1 MKLYI
6 PTSSRNF
13 NCIFSEESISPRSFY
28 GERGFGYSKWHRT
41 DENPYENLIVLYDE
55 LKRFDR
61 PDEGFDDYPL
71 VIEVTLSDNDVREQF
86 RQDKSG
92 AFLFDGTIYLNP
104 VSTGIIFFDER
115 QRDIVLSKA
124 EGSLET
130 KLVSIY
136 KKRLRIERPVG
147 QYLVPDVPDA
157 ELNRDELE
165 RSIRV
170 NKVKGFIY
178 GYHAG
183 ALLSVS
189 KDQGYKVKTAQ
200 TLLDLA
206 SAIHGSMDKKPTPQQ
221 RRQLQSVV
229 LQDSSLAHLLVSRT
243 TLDSATVS
251 ALIDEIVYQC
261 KWEPSSDSPDK
272 RVFSLYSMILNP
284 SSQEQAIAFLTDE
297 INGILSPTGSKIAL
311 ERASDI
317 VISLDNTIS
326 LPVLVNNLEGKE
338 VAELWVNGVLAD
350 NKYQGSIASYRLD
363 LATELTKAVRDNV
376 YKDQWENSSARS
388 YLNAL
393 RRNLNGE
400 EFTEKW
406 NDGVLSALASVLMK
420 GDTWDGLRLFLISK
434 GIQDQTMS
442 FAFYGI
448 LNGFAN
454 LPKDFTNIL
463 LNQKDRS
470 SLWRLLNTT
479 VYEAV
484 NGFGIK
490 AVVDPES
497 QPLKKNKGLG
507 GMLKDVVGSIT
518 NAIMPKDDA
527 VNEPNEEDVITSGAE
542 PIDIDDIGDLPPD
555 DLPEGDLP
563 ESTSEEDMPE
573 SISEQPQLSASDK
586 AALGESVSKTN
597 ESNRHKYSEL
607 WEFCAL
613 RVEETTAKKKDDFI
627 RHYSEHIDRVFER
640 NNSLSGIKNGIK
652 AIPSP
657 RGMKEPWT
665 KVLKSILTRIDELEK
680 DESTKRIQLDLMSQP
695 TLWSSLVED
704 TEVVNY
710 VDYILQDSPIRQLI
724 VSNFKRFHK
733 NYQPGGYYAKRN
745 DSRRNSDVIDH
756 FYRWC
761 ISDSNKFERIDPTP
775 ENKAELQKVV
785 DFLKNRYPD

>member
-28 GERGFGYSKWHRT
+28 GERGFGYSKWHST

-55 LKRFDR
+55 LKNFNR
-61 PDEGFDDYPL
+61 PKEGFDDYPL

-104 VSTGIIFFDER
+104 ISTGIIFFDER

-136 KKRLRIERPVG
+136 KKRLRIEHPVG

-157 ELNRDELE
+157 EINRVELG

-178 GYHAG
+178 GYHVG

-189 KDQGYKVKTAQ
+189 KEQGYRVKTTQ

-229 LQDSSLAHLLVSRT
+229 LQDSSLARLLISRT
-243 TLDSATVS
+243 TLDAVTVS

-297 INGILSPTGSKIAL
+297 INGILSPTGSRIAID
-311 ERASDI
+311 RASDI
-317 VISLDNTIS
+317 VISSDNTIY
-326 LPVLVNNLEGKE
+326 LPVLINNPEGKE

-376 YKDQWENSSARS
+376 YKDQWENSSART

-400 EFTEKW
+400 EFTERW
-406 NDGVLSALASVLMK
+406 NEGVLSALASVLMK
-420 GDTWDGLRLFLISK
+420 GDNWDGLRLFLISK
-434 GIQDQTMS
+434 GIQDQTMP
-442 FAFYGI
+442 FALYGI

-463 LNQKDRS
+463 LDQKDRS

-484 NGFGIK
+484 CGFGIK
-490 AVVDPES
+490 AVVEPELQS
-497 QPLKKNKGLG
+497 SKRNKGFG
-507 GMLKDVVGSIT
+507 SMIKDVVGSIT

-527 VNEPNEEDVITSGAE
+527 ATGANEEDVISSDAQ
-542 PIDIDDIGDLPPD
+542 PINTDDIGDLPPD
-555 DLPEGDLP
+555 GHTVEDHPGDGV
-563 ESTSEEDMPE
+563 EEDMPAFE
-573 SISEQPQLSASDK
+573 EADTARIKQTDTGKNSFDKPIVEHPYSDLWDQIQLIIEENQPVQKREAYMRYYSSE
-586 AALGESVSKTN
+586 V
-597 ESNRHKYSEL
+597 
-607 WEFCAL
+607 
-613 RVEETTAKKKDDFI
+613 
-627 RHYSEHIDRVFER
+627 DRVFETKKTLVAIR
-640 NNSLSGIKNGIK
+640 NGID
-652 AIPSP
+652 AIPIECASTAWKNAKRAILKLIKDRENEEASVFHLSNP
-657 RGMKEPWT
+657 TVIESLTCARDLDEKVIKRLNESWDYTGQIKGANIKEHIGFFINLSKKEGRGELKT
-665 KVLKSILTRIDELEK
+665 KVLKGIFTSELAEQFEK
-680 DESTKRIQLDLMSQP
+680 ELKQ
-695 TLWSSLVED
+695 
-704 TEVVNY
+704 
-710 VDYILQDSPIRQLI
+710 
-724 VSNFKRFHK
+724 
-733 NYQPGGYYAKRN
+733 
-745 DSRRNSDVIDH
+745 H
-756 FYRWC
+756 FG
-761 ISDSNKFERIDPTP
+761 
-775 ENKAELQKVV
+775 V
-785 DFLKNRYPD
+785 

>member
-1 MKLYI
+1 M
-6 PTSSRNF
+6 
-13 NCIFSEESISPRSFY
+13 
-28 GERGFGYSKWHRT
+28 
-41 DENPYENLIVLYDE
+41 YEE
-55 LKRFDR
+55 LKGFDR
-61 PDEGFDDYPL
+61 PNEGYDDYPL
-71 VIEVTLSDNDVREQF
+71 VIEVTLSDNDVRDQF
-86 RQDKSG
+86 RQEKSG
-92 AFLFDGTIYLNP
+92 AFLYDGTIYLNP
-104 VSTGIIFFDER
+104 VSTGIVFFDER

-130 KLVSIY
+130 KLVNIY
-136 KKRLRIERPVG
+136 KKKFRIERPVG
-147 QYLVPDVPDA
+147 QYVVPDVPDA

-178 GYHAG
+178 GYHVG

-189 KDQGYKVKTAQ
+189 KDQGYKVKTTQ

-206 SAIHGSMDKKPTPQQ
+206 SAIHGSMDRKPTPQQ

-229 LQDSSLAHLLVSRT
+229 LQDSSLAHLLISRT
-243 TLDSATVS
+243 TLDAATVS

-297 INGILSPTGSKIAL
+297 INGILSPTRSKIAL

-317 VISLDNTIS
+317 VISLDNRIS
-326 LPVLVNNLEGKE
+326 LPVLIDNPEGKE

-376 YKDQWENSSARS
+376 YKDQWEYSSART

-442 FAFYGI
+442 FAFYGM

-490 AVVDPES
+490 AVVEPES
-497 QPLKKNKGLG
+497 QPTKKNKGLG
-507 GMLKDVVGSIT
+507 GVLKDVVGSIT
-518 NAIMPKDDA
+518 NAIMPKGDA
-527 VNEPNEEDVITSGAE
+527 VNEPNEEDVITGGTL
-542 PIDIDDIGDLPPD
+542 PVDIDAIGDLPPD
-555 DLPEGDLP
+555 DNSSVDLSGDSV
-563 ESTSEEDMPE
+563 EEVKSASEEAYTAPVKQID
-573 SISEQPQLSASDK
+573 SDK
-586 AALGESVSKTN
+586 SSFDNPIAE
-597 ESNRHKYSEL
+597 HPYSDL
-607 WEFCAL
+607 WDQIQL
-613 RVEETTAKKKDDFI
+613 IIEENKPVQKREAYM
-627 RHYSEHIDRVFER
+627 RYYSSEVDRVFETKR
-640 NNSLSGIKNGIK
+640 ALVAIRNGIDAIPIECASTAWKNAKK
-652 AIPSP
+652 AILKLIKERENEEASVFHLSNPTVIESLP
-657 RGMKEPWT
+657 CAKGLDEKVIKRLNESWDYTGQIKGADIEEHIRFFINLSKKEGRGDSRAQ
-665 KVLKSILTRIDELEK
+665 VLKGIFVGDLAEQFEKELK
-680 DESTKRIQLDLMSQP
+680 S
-695 TLWSSLVED
+695 
-704 TEVVNY
+704 
-710 VDYILQDSPIRQLI
+710 
-724 VSNFKRFHK
+724 
-733 NYQPGGYYAKRN
+733 
-745 DSRRNSDVIDH
+745 H
-756 FYRWC
+756 FG
-761 ISDSNKFERIDPTP
+761 
-775 ENKAELQKVV
+775 V
-785 DFLKNRYPD
+785 

>member
-61 PDEGFDDYPL
+61 PNEGFDDYPL

-92 AFLFDGTIYLNP
+92 AFLYDGTIYLNP

-115 QRDIVLSKA
+115 HKDIVLSKA

-136 KKRLRIERPVG
+136 KKRLRVEQPVG
-147 QYLVPDVPDA
+147 HYLVPDVQDA
-157 ELNRDELE
+157 ELNRNELDH
-165 RSIRV
+165 SIRV

-178 GYHAG
+178 GYHVG

-189 KDQGYKVKTAQ
+189 KEQGYRVKTTQ

-206 SAIHGSMDKKPTPQQ
+206 SAIHGSMDGKPTPQQ

-229 LQDSSLAHLLVSRT
+229 LQDSSLAHLLISRT
-243 TLDSATVS
+243 TLDAATVS

-261 KWEPSSDSPDK
+261 KWEPSPDSHDK

-284 SSQEQAIAFLTDE
+284 SSQEQAIALLTDE
-297 INGILSPTGSKIAL
+297 INGILSPTGSKIVL

-317 VISLDNTIS
+317 VISSDNSIK
-326 LPVLVNNLEGKE
+326 LPVLIDNPEGRE

-363 LATELTKAVRDNV
+363 LATDLTKAVRDNV
-376 YKDQWENSSARS
+376 YKDQWENSSART

-400 EFTEKW
+400 EFSEKW
-406 NDGVLSALASVLMK
+406 SEGILAALASVLMK

-442 FAFYGI
+442 FAFYGM

-490 AVVDPES
+490 AVVEPGS
-497 QPLKKNKGLG
+497 QPTKQNKGLG
-507 GMLKDVVGSIT
+507 GMLKDVVNSIT
-518 NAIMPKDDA
+518 NAIKPKDDA
-527 VNEPNEEDVITSGAE
+527 VNEPNEEDVIASGAQ

-555 DLPEGDLP
+555 SQAIEDLPGDDVK
-563 ESTSEEDMPE
+563 EDMSGFEKAAPAAVKQIDTDI
-573 SISEQPQLSASDK
+573 SSFDKPISEHPYSDLWDQIQLIIEKNQPVQKREAYM
-586 AALGESVSKTN
+586 
-597 ESNRHKYSEL
+597 RYYS
-607 WEFCAL
+607 
-613 RVEETTAKKKDDFI
+613 
-627 RHYSEHIDRVFER
+627 SEVDRVFETKR
-640 NNSLSGIKNGIK
+640 TLVSIRNGIDAIPIECASTAWKNAKK
-652 AIPSP
+652 AILKLIKERENEEASVFHLSNPTVIESLP
-657 RGMKEPWT
+657 CAKGLDEKVIKRLNESWDYTGKIKGADIEEHISFFINLSKKEGRGELKT
-665 KVLKSILTRIDELEK
+665 KVLTGLFVGDLAEQFEKELKS
-680 DESTKRIQLDLMSQP
+680 
-695 TLWSSLVED
+695 
-704 TEVVNY
+704 
-710 VDYILQDSPIRQLI
+710 
-724 VSNFKRFHK
+724 
-733 NYQPGGYYAKRN
+733 
-745 DSRRNSDVIDH
+745 H
-756 FYRWC
+756 FG
-761 ISDSNKFERIDPTP
+761 
-775 ENKAELQKVV
+775 V
-785 DFLKNRYPD
+785 